1 MKKKLVTAIVLVLV
15 ICLQGVISFADNI
28 LEDLQSQQQEL
39 QEQKNLTNGQLEE
52 VQVQLS
58 ETMQQVQNLSETIN
72 QTESEIDGLNTRLQ
86 TLQTSIT
93 EEEQKL
99 QIAQMDYDKQKKLFE
114 DRMVAIYEA
123 GETSYL
129 DVLLSSKDITD
140 FISNYYLISEIANYD
155 TELLNQIDV
164 QKKNIEETKETLDSQ
179 KKEYAESKKN
189 AEKKAILLKN
199 TQTVKNNYMAKLTD
213 AEKQLQA
220 KIDEIDQATREV
232 EAQIML
238 IAGANSNTQYVG
250 GVLAWPVPGYSTIT
264 SPFGMRVH
272 PITGVYKLHTGMDIR
287 APIGANFVAANDGIV
302 VKAEY
307 NRAYGNMVMID
318 HGGGI
323 MTLYAHGSEILVQ
336 LGQTVKRGDPI
347 LKVGSTGYSTG
358 AHAHFEVRVNGT
370 YVNPVDYFN
379 KVLPNTEENSQNETE
394 SN

>member
-39 QEQKNLTNGQLEE
+39 QEQKNQTSGQLEG

-140 FISNYYLISEIANYD
+140 FISNYYLISEIASYD

>member
-140 FISNYYLISEIANYD
+140 FISNYYLISEIASYD

-323 MTLYAHGSEILVQ
+323 MTLYAHGSDILVQ

>member
-323 MTLYAHGSEILVQ
+323 MTLYAHGSDILVQ

>member
-39 QEQKNLTNGQLEE
+39 QEQKNLTNGQLEG

-140 FISNYYLISEIANYD
+140 FISNYYLISEIASYD

-232 EAQIML
+232 EAQIIL

-250 GVLAWPVPGYSTIT
+250 GVLAWPVPEYSTIT

>member
-39 QEQKNLTNGQLEE
+39 QEQKNLTNGQLEG

-86 TLQTSIT
+86 TLQTSII

>member
-39 QEQKNLTNGQLEE
+39 QEQKNQTSGQLEG

-140 FISNYYLISEIANYD
+140 FISNYYLISEIASYD

-336 LGQTVKRGDPI
+336 PGQTVKRGDPI

>member
-1 MKKKLVTAIVLVLV
+1 M
-15 ICLQGVISFADNI
+15 
-28 LEDLQSQQQEL
+28 EDLQSQQQEL
-39 QEQKNLTNGQLEE
+39 QEQKNQTSGQLEG

-140 FISNYYLISEIANYD
+140 FISNYYLISEIASYD

-336 LGQTVKRGDPI
+336 PGQTVKRGDPI

>member
-86 TLQTSIT
+86 TLQTSII

-140 FISNYYLISEIANYD
+140 FISNYYLISEIASYD

-250 GVLAWPVPGYSTIT
+250 GVLAWPVPEYSTIT

>member
-140 FISNYYLISEIANYD
+140 FISNYYLISEIASYD

-232 EAQIML
+232 EAQIIL

-250 GVLAWPVPGYSTIT
+250 GVLAWPVPEYSTIT

>member
-39 QEQKNLTNGQLEE
+39 QEQKNLTNGQLEG

-86 TLQTSIT
+86 TLQTSII

-140 FISNYYLISEIANYD
+140 FISNYYLISEIASYD

>member
-140 FISNYYLISEIANYD
+140 FISNYYLISEIASYD

>member
-39 QEQKNLTNGQLEE
+39 QEQKNLTNGQLEG

-86 TLQTSIT
+86 TLQTSII

-140 FISNYYLISEIANYD
+140 FISNYYLISEIASYD

-250 GVLAWPVPGYSTIT
+250 GVLAWPVPEYSTIT

>member
-86 TLQTSIT
+86 TLQTSII

-140 FISNYYLISEIANYD
+140 FISNYYLISEIASYD